1 MLIPGK
7 HWINSFISRNRGCPG
22 TVLEFRLNVY
32 RTHGSRL
39 SVYILRFQHYLTFGI
54 RLHSGTFPSP
64 GPPLQVQVMCLWIA
78 VMLTF
83 LKCSD
88 TFYFSSPS
96 LMFNE
101 RICRQKAGTKT
112 DFLYRAS
119 NVWLSYTQHA
129 EKAGPIWGDGSTLSL
144 CQDLFCMT
152 CCLQWLASYP
162 VHHKVIW
169 IQKIEAETF
178 LKCSILQ
185 LV

>member
-88 TFYFSSPS
+88 TFIFLPLHSCSTREYVA
-96 LMFNE
+96 
-101 RICRQKAGTKT
+101 RRQALKQIFCIEPLTSDWVIPNMRKKLVQYEEMVQ
-112 DFLYRAS
+112 LYLCVRTCFAWHVVS
-119 NVWLSYTQHA
+119 NDWLVIQS
-129 EKAGPIWGDGSTLSL
+129 IIR
-144 CQDLFCMT
+144 LFE
-152 CCLQWLASYP
+152 YR
-162 VHHKVIW
+162 K
-169 IQKIEAETF
+169 
-178 LKCSILQ
+178 
-185 LV
+185 